1 MGARVTTDE
10 LVAALARCRQRIKV
24 LRDDNQ
30 RIWESREQWK
40 RKHASRQAEV
50 QTLRRRVKRLEKYL
64 TYYRRRA
71 VPHRTPKWKNIHL
84 SEQDVAR
91 ILAMPV
97 RRD

>member
-64 TYYRRRA
+64 TYYRRRP
-71 VPHRTPKWKNIHL
+71 VPHRSPQWKNIHL
-84 SEQDVAR
+84 SDSDLRR
-91 ILAMPV
+91 ILEMRPH
-97 RRD
+97 RD